1 MSESNLAQPRALR
14 RWFSADQKLRFV
26 EESLQAGATISEVA
40 RRHNIGA
47 SSLVKWRKQMQ
58 TGALMGVKS
67 GESVVPI
74 SEMKKLKQKV
84 NELERILGRKTAE
97 NEVLREAV
105 ALGREKKLIS
115 RQPLPGIEDLDL
127 D

>member
-1 MSESNLAQPRALR
+1 MSESQVAQPRVLR
-14 RWFSADQKLRFV
+14 KWFSAEQKLLFV
-26 EESLQAGATISEVA
+26 EESLKPGVTISDVA
-40 RRHNIGA
+40 RKYNIGA

-67 GESVVPI
+67 GEAVPLI
-74 SEMKKLKQKV
+74 ELKKLKNRI

-105 ALGREKKLIS
+105 KIGREKKLIS
-115 RQPLPGIEDLDL
+115 RQPLPGVEDMDLD
-127 D
+127 